1 MKRLIR
7 LIALLAWMGL
17 IFCLSAQP
25 AAEST
30 ETSNTAALFLY
41 EILHFLFRESAPSA
55 TEFMARFAQPIR
67 KLAHFTEFMIL
78 GILFYVNFSDR
89 KRAFLYGLKGSVVY
103 AILDEIHQLFV
114 ANRFCSIGD
123 MLIDSSG
130 AFFGVFLCHLIFQKW
145 KKRN

>member
-41 EILHFLFRESAPSA
+41 EILHFLFRENAPSA

-89 KRAFLYGLKGSVVY
+89 KRAFLYGLTGSVVY

-114 ANRFCSIGD
+114 PERACAFMVMC
-123 MLIDSSG
+123 IDACGVAVG
-130 AFFGVFLCHLIFQKW
+130 AVIVVGVVRGKG
-145 KKRN
+145 RS